1 MENCNPGI
9 NDKSSSDNMS
19 IDLTEERENTAFNK
33 WYLKEYFEPIETTK
47 LNDKFKFK
55 YFLCVPK
62 INILSEFEGSTANLF
77 KHLKL
82 VLY

>member
-19 IDLTEERENTAFNK
+19 IDLTEERDKTAFNK

-47 LNDKFKFK
+47 LNDKFKCF
-55 YFLCVPK
+55 CVPK
-62 INILSEFEGSTANLF
+62 INILSEFERSTANLF
-77 KHLKL
+77 KHLRR